1 MEFTQQ
7 SPNQNTVIS
16 IDESTITLSHTQL
29 KIPCF
34 VSSKKVEEIS
44 ILPLT

>member
-16 IDESTITLSHTQL
+16 IDESTITLS
-29 KIPCF
+29 
-34 VSSKKVEEIS
+34 
-44 ILPLT
+44 